1 MKEKLDILVFGA
13 HPDDVELGC
22 GGTVIKEVQ
31 KGKKVGIIDL
41 TRGELG
47 TRGTAEI
54 RNAETKA
61 ATEIMG
67 VAIRENMDFKDG
79 FFKDDEQHK
88 LALIKKIRQY
98 RPDIV
103 ITNTVSD
110 RHPDHAR
117 GSQITVDACFL
128 SGLEKIETEQ
138 EVWRPR
144 AIYHYI
150 QFNNLSPDIVVD
162 ITKQMDAKLLAV
174 KSYSTQFFNA
184 DSKENETII
193 SSQGFLDSV
202 SYRAKDL
209 GRQSNC
215 EYAEGFLA
223 HQIPKTDS
231 LLDIG

>member
-1 MKEKLDILVFGA
+1 MKLDILVFGA

-47 TRGTAEI
+47 TRGTAET
-54 RNAETKA
+54 RNAETKS

-79 FFKDDEQHK
+79 FFKDDEHHK

-98 RPDIV
+98 RPEIV
-103 ITNTVSD
+103 ITNAVSD
-110 RHPDHAR
+110 RHPDHGR
-117 GSQITVDACFL
+117 GSQITIDACFL
-128 SGLEKIETEQ
+128 SGLEKIETGQ
-138 EVWRPR
+138 NIWRPK

-150 QFNNLSPDIVVD
+150 QFNNLIPDIVVD

-174 KSYSTQFFNA
+174 KAYTTQFFNT
-184 DSKENETII
+184 DSKESETII

-223 HQIPKTDS
+223 HQMPKVDS
-231 LLDIG
+231 LLDIL

>member
-1 MKEKLDILVFGA
+1 MELDILIFGA

-22 GGTVIKEVQ
+22 AGTIIKEVQ

-47 TRGTAEI
+47 TRGTKI
-54 RNAETKA
+54 TRDSETKE
-61 ATEIMG
+61 ATDIMG
-67 VAIRENMDFKDG
+67 VAMRENMNFKDG

-88 LALIKKIRQY
+88 IALIRKIRQY
-98 RPDIV
+98 RPKIV
-103 ITNTVSD
+103 ITNAVSD
-110 RHPDHAR
+110 RHPDHGR

-128 SGLEKIETEQ
+128 AGLEKINTDQ
-138 EVWRPR
+138 EVWRPE

-150 QFNNLSPDIVVD
+150 QFNNLTPDIVVD
-162 ITKQMDAKLLAV
+162 ISKQMDLKIEVVRAYK
-174 KSYSTQFFNA
+174 TQFYNPA
-184 DSKENETII
+184 SEEPETII

-209 GRQSNC
+209 GRQSGC

-223 HQIPKTDS
+223 HQIPKADS
-231 LLDIG
+231 LLDIK

>member
-1 MKEKLDILVFGA
+1 MKLDILVFGA

-31 KGKKVGIIDL
+31 AGKKVGIIDL

-54 RNAETKA
+54 RDSETKT

-67 VAIRENMDFKDG
+67 VAFRENMDFKDG

-88 LALIKKIRQY
+88 LALIEKIRKYQ
-98 RPDIV
+98 PEIV
-103 ITNTVSD
+103 ITNAVSD
-110 RHPDHAR
+110 RHPDHGR
-117 GSQITVDACFL
+117 GSEITVDACFL
-128 SGLEKIETEQ
+128 SGLEKIETGQ
-138 EVWRPR
+138 EIWRPK

-150 QFNNLSPDIVVD
+150 QFNDIKADIVVD
-162 ITKQMDAKLLAV
+162 ISNQMDMKLEAV
-174 KSYSTQFFNA
+174 KAYSTQFFNPE
-184 DSKENETII
+184 SKESETII

-202 SYRAKDL
+202 SYRAKNL

-215 EYAEGFLA
+215 GYAEGFIA
-223 HQIPKTDS
+223 HQLPKVNS
-231 LLDIG
+231 LLEIV